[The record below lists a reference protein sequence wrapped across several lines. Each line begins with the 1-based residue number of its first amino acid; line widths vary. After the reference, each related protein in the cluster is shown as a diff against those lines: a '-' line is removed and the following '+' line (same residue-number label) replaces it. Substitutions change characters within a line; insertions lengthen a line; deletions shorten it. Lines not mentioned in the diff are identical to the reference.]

1 MKFKIHNIAIIITSF
16 LIPLSAFSDIPNGA
30 FNTVHVKAKNVD
42 RYVDYLK
49 NNREVFELVGAD
61 ISGVCITK
69 SGHQYPGELFVWNAF
84 ESIEA
89 AYVGAQKYD
98 PTIPNNQFSKLREVK
113 YTATFKPIKEFD
125 LKPGHERLWRMKL
138 NDWRAFADMMTELEE
153 ALRAEGHNVRIGVF
167 YPLGGGTEVFHMRG
181 ITDSASESGKIA
193 DAYFSGAE
201 FGKIWDASMQ
211 YVDEIVS
218 ESVEECEI
226 IYTKN

>member
-1 MKFKIHNIAIIITSF
+1 MKIKIYNIILFALSF
-16 LIPLSAFSDIPNGA
+16 LISLSAFPDIPNGA

-138 NDWRAFADMMTELEE
+138 NDWRAFADMMTELNNCCPKSQLPFCVTRGGCSDE
-153 ALRAEGHNVRIGVF
+153 RAGA
-167 YPLGGGTEVFHMRG
+167 PLAPPCHPARFPTQPEDTFRLLG
-181 ITDSASESGKIA
+181 
-193 DAYFSGAE
+193 
-201 FGKIWDASMQ
+201 
-211 YVDEIVS
+211 
-218 ESVEECEI
+218 
-226 IYTKN
+226 